1 MENKIYFDDNK
12 QNPQSINNLND
23 INYYNTKN
31 SQNIIISTNG
41 ITSEQTKMIEAFVM
55 FQKFM
60 NFSPELNNKIIINSK
75 NFQSNGVKI
84 ALNNNN
90 LNKNDTE
97 VYNYYFNNK
106 YYDNYTNS
114 NKERKLNPIRRNK
127 NKNFEKNNL
136 NNLNNIETQEI
147 NNVINS
153 INTKYRYNCHKKN
166 LKEEQKLN
174 YNNNINE
181 DNDKYKYN
189 NKLIDIDEIPIKS
202 NKSLIEFGKGK
213 LKDNINNNIPLTKN
227 SNSFINIDDIV
238 IKQSVTNFME
248 LLDKNLKNEEQN
260 YQSENKKAL
269 STIKK
274 NNEKFHQRRSI
285 NIIQNNKLNLDINNP
300 SMEKILKQEK
310 IKQYRE
316 KAKEIEKKVYKNST
330 SNIKTKNKINE
341 KKYKYNFNSI
351 SNYEDNN
358 NNEKKVMKINS
369 YSNKLPIRIKSKI
382 KNKWSNIEFD
392 ILEEKEDKIG
402 DKNKALKQ
410 YQSKT
415 ISNSKGMVSLIKYKN
430 LFMGKLNI
438 DSNNIN
444 NKISDNKI
452 IESKIKL
459 NYRNKNIN
467 EREIYNKKLKLYNME
482 LSKLNKE
489 KEKIKKLK
497 DDYDYF
503 QSYLKNEKAIYD
515 IQYKEEKINF
525 NNYIVEEIKLIN
537 KEKKLIKE
545 KQKYLNDLRVK
556 SKMNNN
562 LENTKGKN
570 EIENMKIKISEM
582 QKEVNLKEKNDKAL
596 IEKFKK
602 HLFEANRNIEE
613 MTNLINNFK
622 PNNDFQN
629 VCENNNFIKEDIHK
643 NNLK

>member
-106 YYDNYTNS
+106 YYDNYTNR

-351 SNYEDNN
+351 SNNEDNN

-629 VCENNNFIKEDIHK
+629 VGENNNFIKEDIHK

>member
-1 MENKIYFDDNK
+1 
-12 QNPQSINNLND
+12 
-23 INYYNTKN
+23 
-31 SQNIIISTNG
+31 
-41 ITSEQTKMIEAFVM
+41 
-55 FQKFM
+55 
-60 NFSPELNNKIIINSK
+60 
-75 NFQSNGVKI
+75 
-84 ALNNNN
+84 
-90 LNKNDTE
+90 
-97 VYNYYFNNK
+97 
-106 YYDNYTNS
+106 
-114 NKERKLNPIRRNK
+114 
-127 NKNFEKNNL
+127 
-136 NNLNNIETQEI
+136 
-147 NNVINS
+147 
-153 INTKYRYNCHKKN
+153 
-166 LKEEQKLN
+166 
-174 YNNNINE
+174 
-181 DNDKYKYN
+181 
-189 NKLIDIDEIPIKS
+189 
-202 NKSLIEFGKGK
+202 
-213 LKDNINNNIPLTKN
+213 
-227 SNSFINIDDIV
+227 
-238 IKQSVTNFME
+238 ME

-351 SNYEDNN
+351 SNNEDNN

-392 ILEEKEDKIG
+392 ILEEEEDKIG

-629 VCENNNFIKEDIHK
+629 VGENNNFIKEDIHK

>member
-106 YYDNYTNS
+106 YYDNYTNR

-351 SNYEDNN
+351 SNNEDNN

-382 KNKWSNIEFD
+382 KNKCSNIEFD

-629 VCENNNFIKEDIHK
+629 VGENNNFIKEDIHK